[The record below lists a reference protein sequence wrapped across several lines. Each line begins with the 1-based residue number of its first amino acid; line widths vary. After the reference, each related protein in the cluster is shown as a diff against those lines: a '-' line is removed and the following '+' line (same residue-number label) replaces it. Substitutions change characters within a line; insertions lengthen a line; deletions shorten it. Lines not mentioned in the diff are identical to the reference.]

1 MALLASKRFITKS
14 DLLRYVAGY
23 EGTPESMERMFERD
37 KDELRSLGI
46 VIEVSALDPLF
57 DDEQGYRIKPEGYA
71 LVLQDLS
78 PDELGLLS
86 LAAATWKDA
95 SLEESVQGAMRR
107 LRSLGIGT
115 NPTESLSHLHP
126 ITTREVTFSAAWSAV
141 LTLQKISFSYRKEST
156 VESEE
161 RVVKPFGMAA
171 WKGFWY
177 LVGEDESR
185 KEIRTFKLIRMTSE
199 IKKVG
204 RQGAYSVPEDFSI
217 TAYLQG
223 ITPTNNLECRL
234 RLRKGLAMQVRAR
247 ASAIILGDDWD
258 EITLLYGDDHS
269 IVKLL
274 MWYGGEIEVISPAS
288 LRKEMKANFA
298 EIAHG

>member
-1 MALLASKRFITKS
+1 MALLASKRFITKT

-71 LVLQDLS
+71 LALPELS

-95 SLEESVQGAMRR
+95 SLEENVQGAMRR
-107 LRSLGIGT
+107 LRSLGIST
-115 NPTESLSHLHP
+115 NPMESLSHLHP
-126 ITTREVTFSAAWSAV
+126 ITTREVAFSAAWNAV

-185 KEIRTFKLIRMTSE
+185 KEIRTFKLIRMTSD

-204 RQGAYSVPEDFSI
+204 RPGVYSVPADFSI
-217 TAYLQG
+217 TGYLQG
-223 ITPTNNLECRL
+223 ITPTKNLECRL
-234 RLRKGLAMQVRAR
+234 RLRKGLAVQLRAR
-247 ASAIILGDDWD
+247 AKEITNGDDWD
-258 EITLLYGDDHS
+258 EITFLYGDDHS